1 MGKDLARYS
10 LYTAIHIAYLFVTPN
25 SHAQNAI
32 GDTIRAEEYVK
43 KAWDAYLQV
52 EYDSSIIFYRRAAEI
67 FVKAERWER
76 YVHCLNIIGD
86 CYSREF
92 RLDSMEV
99 ILQRA
104 RKLGEETLEPDNLEC
119 ALTYS
124 LLGFLYV
131 GQDKLDVAIENIL
144 KGKNIRESKLGKDHR
159 KVAASYFLLG
169 AAYSYKGEYDK
180 AIETC
185 REALRI
191 YALLNDH
198 DTFDLANTLMLI

>member
-52 EYDSSIIFYRRAAEI
+52 EYDSSIIFYRRAAAI

-92 RLDSMEV
+92 LLDSMETSLLAAQNV
-99 ILQRA
+99 EEG
-104 RKLGEETLEPDNLEC
+104 KLERNTLEC
-119 ALTYS
+119 AETYS
-124 LLGFLYV
+124 LFGLLY
-131 GQDKLDVAIENIL
+131 I
-144 KGKNIRESKLGKDHR
+144 
-159 KVAASYFLLG
+159 
-169 AAYSYKGEYDK
+169 
-180 AIETC
+180 
-185 REALRI
+185 
-191 YALLNDH
+191 
-198 DTFDLANTLMLI
+198 